1 MTGPGRVVGTQS
13 VYRQVRNQVGGMRC
27 VQGAWGLENKQAG
40 AEDSVCAGDAG
51 CGAETRRPR
60 ELQGGPGA
68 VLLWPGASQAKRKSQ
83 RPSSTPPLCGY
94 GGPRRSL
101 PSLSYLLCWARL
113 LSLLLNFLALSV
125 NCSKVNLKNK
135 DRT

>member
-13 VYRQVRNQVGGMRC
+13 VYRQVRNQVGGMTC

-83 RPSSTPPLCGY
+83 RPSSTPPLCRY
-94 GGPRRSL
+94 GGAQEEP
-101 PSLSYLLCWARL
+101 A
-113 LSLLLNFLALSV
+113 LSLLSALLGSPPFP
-125 NCSKVNLKNK
+125 SAEFPRSLSQLF
-135 DRT
+135 